1 MYFEFDEPKVGA
13 KDPPITA
20 DDLISGYLSKKE
32 KAFFHPAEA
41 FSAGLKKNAFFHCIA
56 TFLKIQEIFSEIQL
70 FF

>member
-20 DDLISGYLSKKE
+20 DDLISGYLSKKKSVFLSGRSVFSRIKE
-32 KAFFHPAEA
+32 KRFF
-41 FSAGLKKNAFFHCIA
+41 SLYRN
-56 TFLKIQEIFSEIQL
+56 FLENTRKIFSNPL